1 MADAAIIASGQ
12 SPGERPRGGGN
23 FRGIGSLGTGKHNDR
38 RLMPATRPLPRPAA
52 LRALPQV
59 ERVMA
64 SATARELA
72 AHHSR
77 PAVLEAVRAELQR
90 RREAGTGAEAAS
102 IAQDVLEAVAC
113 RLRRDEGAG
122 LRRVINA
129 TGIVLHTNL
138 GRAPLAPGA
147 LDAMLEI
154 GRGYASLEL
163 DLESGGRGSRHGAIA
178 RTLRRLVG
186 AEAALVVN
194 NNAAAVLLALSGLA
208 AGGEVIVSRGEL
220 VEIGGSF
227 RIPDIIAQSG
237 ARLVEVGTT
246 NKTRLVD
253 YEGAITPQ
261 ARILLKV
268 HPSNYRVV
276 GFTSAVATGELAALG
291 RRRGLAVVEDLG
303 SGSLVDLR
311 RFGLAH
317 EPGVPE
323 ALAAG
328 ADLVTFSGDK
338 LLGGPQAGLIV
349 GRAALV
355 ERLERHPLLRAVR
368 ADKLS
373 LAALGA
379 TLRLYQDPD
388 QLPDAVPVLAM
399 LAQDGATLAARA
411 DRLHAMLDGIAGL
424 EVSVAEGVGYAGGG
438 SLPGA
443 GIPTRLVRVR
453 PVGMASD
460 ELARRLRAHRPAVV
474 GRIAEG
480 RLLLDVRTVSEAEVA
495 EVARAV
501 AEAAA

>member
-1 MADAAIIASGQ
+1 
-12 SPGERPRGGGN
+12 
-23 FRGIGSLGTGKHNDR
+23 
-38 RLMPATRPLPRPAA
+38 MPATRPLPRSQA

-64 SATARELA
+64 SARAAELA
-72 AHHSR
+72 GLHSR
-77 PAVLEAVRAELQR
+77 PAVLDAVRAELQR
-90 RREAGTGAEAAS
+90 RREAGLAVDPATVVGE
-102 IAQDVLEAVAC
+102 VLEAVAR
-113 RLRRDEGAG
+113 RLEREEGAG

-138 GRAPLAPGA
+138 GRAPLAEAA
-147 LDAMLEI
+147 LAAIAEI
-154 GRGYASLEL
+154 GRGYSNLEL
-163 DLESGGRGSRHGAIA
+163 NLESGGRGSRHGAIA
-178 RTLRRLVG
+178 LALRRLVG

-194 NNAAAVLLALSGLA
+194 NNAAAVLLTLSALAG
-208 AGGEVIVSRGEL
+208 GGEVIVSRGEL

-246 NKTRLVD
+246 NKTRLAD
-253 YEGAITPQ
+253 YERAITPQ
-261 ARILLKV
+261 TRVLLKV

-276 GFTSAVATGELAALG
+276 GFTSAVSTGELAGLG
-291 RRRGLAVVEDLG
+291 RSRGLVVMEDLG

-388 QLPDAVPVLAM
+388 RLPGAVPVLAM

-411 DRLHAMLDGIAGL
+411 DRLRAMLDGIAGL